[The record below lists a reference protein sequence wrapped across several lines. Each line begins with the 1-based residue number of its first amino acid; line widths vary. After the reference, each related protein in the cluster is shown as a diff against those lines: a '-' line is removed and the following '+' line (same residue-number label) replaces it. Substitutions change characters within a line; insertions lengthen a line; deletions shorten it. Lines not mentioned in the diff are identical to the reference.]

1 MIILGLGSNF
11 GNREGYLQQAVNI
24 LNQNILAAMEVSSI
38 YESMPVLKEGSP
50 IEWNNLQYLNMA
62 VRGESHLSPSD
73 LLKKIKMI
81 ENQIGRQSRGTW
93 APREIDI
100 DILAY
105 DDLFINNDELTI
117 PHAHLYKRPFALLPL
132 TELAPN
138 WQCPVGGAFKGKTAY
153 DISDQL
159 FKLNNG
165 ITKTELV
172 ISPEQEAAST

>member
-11 GNREGYLQQAVNI
+11 GNREEYLQKAVNI
-24 LNQNILAAMEVSSI
+24 LNRNVLAAMEVSAI
-38 YESMPVLKEGSP
+38 YESKPVLKEGSP

-81 ENQIGRQSRGTW
+81 ENQIGRQNRGTW

-105 DDLFINNDELTI
+105 ENLYISDDELTI
-117 PHAHLYKRPFALLPL
+117 PHQHLYKRPFALLPL

-138 WQCPVGGAFKGKTAY
+138 WQCPVEGAFKGKTAY
-153 DISDQL
+153 DVADQL
-159 FKLNNG
+159 FKANSE
-165 ITKTELV
+165 IIKTRIV
-172 ISPEQEAAST
+172 IKPQEETINV